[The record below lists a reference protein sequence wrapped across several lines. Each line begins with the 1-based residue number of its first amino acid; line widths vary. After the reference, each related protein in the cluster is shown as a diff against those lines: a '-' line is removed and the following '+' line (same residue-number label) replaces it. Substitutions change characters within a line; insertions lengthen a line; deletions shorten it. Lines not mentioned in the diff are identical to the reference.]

1 MQSFGHICR
10 EETQGR
16 IHTKIHVDKDAKPS
30 TLGSAFG
37 GDIKEDKK
45 YSNRIYKYM
54 KCKEME
60 SFAITNH
67 FCKLYRHQS
76 FI

>member
-1 MQSFGHICR
+1 MQG
-10 EETQGR
+10 EQTEGG

-30 TLGSAFG
+30 TVGSAFG

-45 YSNRIYKYM
+45 YSNCIYKNTRS
-54 KCKEME
+54 KEVD

-67 FCKLYRHQS
+67 ICKLYRHQS
-76 FI
+76 FV